1 MMKHKYGFTALL
13 LLGLTL
19 GTVLLAGILQSHA
32 GRVARQEVLVV
43 TSFYP
48 VYIAAANVAGDCPG
62 IRVQNLSEPQTGCLH
77 DFQLTP
83 EDMKLLSDA
92 DLFLVNGG
100 GMESFLTDTAEEF
113 PSLPIVRTAE
123 GVTLSEENAH
133 AWMSVARY
141 RKMVHVILEELLQI
155 SPESAEKLREN
166 AAAYDAKLAKLQ
178 EQQDKIAAA
187 AAGRTVVSFHDAFA
201 YLADDYGFTA
211 GYTINLDEERQ
222 IGAGEVAD
230 VLSEV
235 QKQKIRILF
244 AEELY
249 GKELAET
256 IQKETDVSVYYL
268 DPLVQGSYDPDS
280 YIEGM
285 QKNIDLLKAAF
296 GV

>member
-1 MMKHKYGFTALL
+1 MRNKYWFVVSLLCCTALL
-13 LLGLTL
+13 AAAFVGIFQKAEKDS
-19 GTVLLAGILQSHA
+19 AGDEIS
-32 GRVARQEVLVV
+32 VV

-48 VYIAAANVAGDCPG
+48 VYIAAVNVAEGCGG
-62 IRVQNLSEPQTGCLH
+62 ITVTNLSEPQTGCLH

-100 GMESFLTDTAEEF
+100 GMESFLTETAEEF

-133 AWMSVARY
+133 VWMSVGRY

-155 SPESAEKLREN
+155 SPEFAEQLREN

-187 AAGRTVVSFHDAFA
+187 ADGRTVVSFHDAFA

-230 VLSEV
+230 VLSAV

-249 GKELAET
+249 GKRFKKKQMFLS
-256 IQKETDVSVYYL
+256 IIWILWCGDRMSRIVIS
-268 DPLVQGSYDPDS
+268 
-280 YIEGM
+280 
-285 QKNIDLLKAAF
+285 KACRRILTC
-296 GV
+296 

>member
-1 MMKHKYGFTALL
+1 MRNKYWFVALLLCCTALL
-13 LLGLTL
+13 AAAFVGIFQKAEKDS
-19 GTVLLAGILQSHA
+19 AGDEIS
-32 GRVARQEVLVV
+32 VV

-48 VYIAAANVAGDCPG
+48 VYIAAVNVADGCGG
-62 IRVQNLSEPQTGCLH
+62 ITVTNLSEPQTGCLH

-100 GMESFLTDTAEEF
+100 GMESFLTETAEEF

-123 GVTLSEENAH
+123 GVALSEENAH
-133 AWMSVARY
+133 VWMSVGRY

-155 SPESAEKLREN
+155 SPEFAEQLREN

-187 AAGRTVVSFHDAFA
+187 ADGRTVVSFHDAFA

-230 VLSEV
+230 VLSAV

-268 DPLVQGSYDPDS
+268 DPLVRGPYEPDS